1 MYTQLLFVL
10 IAVSMGWLPHH
21 WRSWLLLPKFRLLP
35 ITVKPYNNAIVWIK
49 RNICQ
54 GSKSKFATVILS
66 TTVGSIIVGLYCHE
80 LSWLL
85 VISRADC
92 SCFEKSTADCHKVF
106 SPQGIFT
113 GPGWGLGDS
122 ISIYR
127 TILDIVFK
135 NYTADRIVEA
145 QTRHFIIKWNIKG
158 VNKLQYKAWHQWYL
172 FGVQNWRVWLQSG
185 QFGAKNGWTGV
196 QNMGNYPANQSTSQ
210 PTD

>member
-1 MYTQLLFVL
+1 M
-10 IAVSMGWLPHH
+10 
-21 WRSWLLLPKFRLLP
+21 
-35 ITVKPYNNAIVWIK
+35 
-49 RNICQ
+49 
-54 GSKSKFATVILS
+54 ILS

-92 SCFEKSTADCHKVF
+92 SCFEKSMADCHKVF

-158 VNKLQYKAWHQWYL
+158 VNKLHYKAWHQWYL
-172 FGVQNWRVWLQSG
+172 FGVQNRRGRIQSG
-185 QFGAKNGWTGV
+185 QRGSKIGELGSIKWASSLPTN
-196 QNMGNYPANQSTSQ
+196 QQANLLTCMIWFCSSCSHTSSIMQ
-210 PTD
+210 IDLF